1 MLLFPRRSFVNRIS
15 VALVVVSVLALTACG
30 SSPSPLSPSVV
41 PASILIPA
49 TDAPLAPHSLSVRS
63 SSSIG
68 VIVINRGDFDLSSS
82 GGRIAVS
89 GTRGF
94 SLTAAVTRSGGI
106 LEAFDSCFASN
117 CDPGR
122 TIPLEAAWSGTDLP
136 ATMTLDGKT
145 YMQVGSLA
153 TATAAAV
160 RFSGTVLAPPMTD
173 RGSQTVTAPFSVR
186 GQFVHEDDNGQLVTE
201 TFTGEGV
208 ARVAL
213 INRESGTGWSVE
225 RVLYRFRH

>member
-1 MLLFPRRSFVNRIS
+1 MLRHRSPCRRRSGI
-15 VALVVVSVLALTACG
+15 A
-30 SSPSPLSPSVV
+30 V
-41 PASILIPA
+41 P
-49 TDAPLAPHSLSVRS
+49 TS
-63 SSSIG
+63 SSGFLSREQF
-68 VIVINRGDFDLSSS
+68 VINRGDLDLSSS

-106 LEAFDSCFASN
+106 LEAFDACLASN
-117 CDPGR
+117 CDPGW

-145 YMQVGSLA
+145 YTQIGSLA

-160 RFSGTVLAPPMTD
+160 RFSGTVLAPPITN

-186 GQFVHEDDNGQLVTE
+186 R
-201 TFTGEGV
+201 
-208 ARVAL
+208 AIR
-213 INRESGTGWSVE
+213 S
-225 RVLYRFRH
+225 